1 MSALAT
7 SPHSP
12 SEPEPLPAAKTL
24 TTTSPPLPKPK
35 PRPLF
40 IYGTLRALPL
50 LAWALT
56 GDASTSVTRLIQP
69 AVIHGY
75 ARFSLKH
82 RDYPAVIKHDAQ
94 SSVDGYL
101 LTLETTSQRR
111 KLDDF
116 EGEAYKLES
125 VAVTVL
131 DADGTPSRALSDD
144 NVIEVDVYL
153 WAGDSDELTDRP
165 WELETFEK
173 ERLEDWLDLFEGM
186 ELVGE
191 DEE

>member
-1 MSALAT
+1 M
-7 SPHSP
+7 
-12 SEPEPLPAAKTL
+12 SEP
-24 TTTSPPLPKPK
+24 KPGPSK

-56 GDASTSVTRLIQP
+56 GDASNISAVSNLIQP
-69 AVIHGY
+69 AIIYGY
-75 ARFSLKH
+75 ARFALKN
-82 RDYPAVIKHDAQ
+82 RDYPAVVKHEPQ

-101 LTLETTSQRR
+101 LVLETASQRK

-125 VAVTVL
+125 VAVTVF
-131 DADGTPSRALSDD
+131 DADGDGRTQK
-144 NVIEVDVYL
+144 EVVDADVYL
-153 WAGDSDELTDRP
+153 WAGDADELTVSP
-165 WELETFEK
+165 WALEFFEK
-173 ERLEDWLDLFEGM
+173 ERLEDWLDLFDGM

-191 DEE
+191 SEA

>member
-1 MSALAT
+1 MSELKLG
-7 SPHSP
+7 P
-12 SEPEPLPAAKTL
+12 S
-24 TTTSPPLPKPK
+24 K

-56 GDASTSVTRLIQP
+56 GDASNISTVSKLIQP
-69 AVIHGY
+69 ATVYGY
-75 ARFSLKH
+75 TRVSVKNC
-82 RDYPAVIKHDAQ
+82 DYPAVVKHEPH

-101 LTLETTSQRR
+101 LRFETTSQRK

-125 VAVTVL
+125 AVVTVL
-131 DADGTPSRALSDD
+131 GADGSNQKQREIVEAD
-144 NVIEVDVYL
+144 IYL
-153 WAGDSDELTDRP
+153 WAGDADALTASP
-165 WELETFEK
+165 WELEYFEK
-173 ERLEDWLDLFEGM
+173 ERLRDWLDLFEGM

-191 DEE
+191 NPELTAPM